1 MKVLINKTTK
11 VAHFTW
17 DDAVPVELKS
27 DLVAV
32 GDPVFL
38 NIQFLNST
46 TGEIIEN
53 VPQKNDFWGSKYKYI
68 DGQWV
73 NNHPT
78 DDGVTY
84 TWENNEWTWA
94 GRNDAEN
101 PVEPSEQWKT
111 WLKNNG

>member
-38 NIQFLNST
+38 NIQFLS
-46 TGEIIEN
+46 
-53 VPQKNDFWGSKYKYI
+53 
-68 DGQWV
+68 
-73 NNHPT
+73 
-78 DDGVTY
+78 
-84 TWENNEWTWA
+84 
-94 GRNDAEN
+94 
-101 PVEPSEQWKT
+101 
-111 WLKNNG
+111 